1 MLHLFEDRADAG
13 RQLAGEL
20 MGYAAHPGV
29 IVLGLP
35 RGGVPVAFEVA
46 TALGVPLDVFTAL
59 KLGVPGH
66 AELAMGAVAT
76 GNVCVLSDDIVRA
89 FGVSRDIVRS
99 KVAAAEREV
108 RDCDRRYRGERPP
121 VDVHGC
127 TVILVD
133 DGIATGATVRAA
145 LSALRAQFASR
156 IVVATPV
163 AAFDRLVAVE
173 HLADEIVVLEMP
185 ARFHSVG
192 AWYRAFPP
200 VSEDEVRALLERA
213 AAELPEEM
221 RIAAHV
227 RESVA

>member
-13 RQLAGEL
+13 RQLAAQL

-46 TALGVPLDVFTAL
+46 TALGVPLDVFMAR

-66 AELAMGAVAT
+66 AEIAMGAVAT
-76 GNVCVLSDDIVRA
+76 GSVCVLNEEIVRA
-89 FGVSRDIVRS
+89 FGVSRDTVRA
-99 KVAAAEREV
+99 KVAAAELEV
-108 RDCDRRYRGERPP
+108 RACDQRYRGRRPP
-121 VDVHGC
+121 VDVHGS

-145 LSALRAQFASR
+145 LSALRAQFAKR

-163 AAFDRLVAVE
+163 AAFDRLVVIE
-173 HLADEIVVLEMP
+173 HLADEVVVLEMP

-192 AWYRAFPP
+192 AWYRTFPQ
-200 VSEDEVRALLERA
+200 VSESEVRDLLERA
-213 AAELPEEM
+213 AGELPEEM